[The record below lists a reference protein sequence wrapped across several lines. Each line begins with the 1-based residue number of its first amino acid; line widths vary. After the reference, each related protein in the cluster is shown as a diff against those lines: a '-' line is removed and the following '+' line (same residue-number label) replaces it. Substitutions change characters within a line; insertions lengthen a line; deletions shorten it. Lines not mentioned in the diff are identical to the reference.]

1 MIRSVVGLTKL
12 SATYPEWMKTAK
24 MIIQTNDQNEFNQ
37 KAWRI
42 RTQVSKILTKWGLL
56 PRFKRWRLTQ
66 DPETGMV
73 VLFGILNNRYI
84 ATHTSIPFSDYFDT
98 RLLHDLANELQLQV
112 VSCISDGLRY
122 AFILDRGRFGKL
134 PTHVDYPFIDNG
146 KVLVRVVYDEK
157 PEPLASLPAD
167 VTTVDDHTL
176 VREGVGAFLKVFDD
190 IKLRED
196 AARLAPHLPDIMVI
210 DEDEFKKRLVEQEVD
225 LQRRKEIRK
234 LFDSNQAEKKE

>member
-1 MIRSVVGLTKL
+1 MMTQPLNGNQFNRKARQVRDQVTTVLT
-12 SATYPEWMKTAK
+12 T
-24 MIIQTNDQNEFNQ
+24 
-37 KAWRI
+37 
-42 RTQVSKILTKWGLL
+42 WGLL

-157 PEPLASLPAD
+157 PESLASLPAD
-167 VTTVDDHTL
+167 IATVDDHTL
-176 VREGVGAFLKVFDD
+176 VREGVGAFLRYK
-190 IKLRED
+190 
-196 AARLAPHLPDIMVI
+196 
-210 DEDEFKKRLVEQEVD
+210 
-225 LQRRKEIRK
+225 
-234 LFDSNQAEKKE
+234 